1 MVFINSEGKFNDN
14 GYLIDGLI
22 FRLPKNLAVY
32 VIENNGMRMMIDT
45 GVQLSARK
53 IIKKLKEFGL
63 FPIHKLLISHSHWDH
78 IQAFNRIKKF
88 NEEAFET
95 LASENA
101 IENLKNPETMNK
113 VFGYDVEPIENVTPL
128 KNGDVIDLNGLEL
141 KVVNLFGHTMDSIGI
156 LDEKNKILYSGDA
169 IIDRFDKETV
179 QGTFMPPDFNES
191 ELLNSYEKLRNM
203 KDNLNSIAL
212 NHFGVW
218 TDGDFNNIIE
228 EMEDIHHKTKDS
240 IIQWY
245 GENPSLDYIA
255 SKYHEKFIPDSTIHT
270 KENLLG
276 LRLIIEWLVD
286 GLKLSG
292 FIK

>member
-1 MVFINSEGKFNDN
+1 MVFINTEGKFNDN
-14 GYLIDGLI
+14 GYMIDGLI

-53 IIKKLKEFGL
+53 VIKKLKEYGL

-78 IQAFNRIKKF
+78 IQAFNRITKF
-88 NEEAFET
+88 NEAEFET

-101 IENLKNPETMNK
+101 IENLKNPEKMNK
-113 VFGYDVEPIENVTPL
+113 VFGYEVDPIENVTPL
-128 KNGDVIDLNGLEL
+128 KDGDVIDLNGLEL

-169 IIDRFDKETV
+169 IIDRFDNETV
-179 QGTFMPPDFNES
+179 QATFMPPDFNES
-191 ELLNSYEKLRNM
+191 ELLKSFKKLRNM

-218 TDGDFNNIIE
+218 TDGDFDNIIE
-228 EMEDIHHKTKDS
+228 EMEVIHHKTKDS

-276 LRLIIEWLVD
+276 LRLVIEWLVD

>member
-1 MVFINSEGKFNDN
+1 MVFINTEGKFNDN
-14 GYLIDGLI
+14 GYMIDGLI

-53 IIKKLKEFGL
+53 VIKKLKEYGL

-78 IQAFNRIKKF
+78 VQAFNRITKF
-88 NEEAFET
+88 NEAEFET

-101 IENLKNPETMNK
+101 IENLKNPEKMNK
-113 VFGYDVEPIENVTPL
+113 VFGYEVDPIENVTPL
-128 KNGDVIDLNGLEL
+128 KDGDVIDLNGLEL

-169 IIDRFDKETV
+169 IIDRFDNETV
-179 QGTFMPPDFNES
+179 QATFMPPDFNES
-191 ELLNSYEKLRNM
+191 ELLKSFEKLRNM

-218 TDGDFNNIIE
+218 TDGDFDNIIE
-228 EMEDIHHKTKDS
+228 EMEVIHHKTKDS

-276 LRLIIEWLVD
+276 LRLVIEWLVD